1 MEPDVLFMLS
11 VLSLAII
18 STEKVEKILLIFI
31 PLYAG
36 FNFICM
42 YAQNYKI
49 TIYTTVPT
57 AKKRQKSLFLL
68 ILPNTIDANS
78 SWRS

>member
-1 MEPDVLFMLS
+1 MLP
-11 VLSLAII
+11 VLSLSII
-18 STEKVEKILLIFI
+18 LTVKGENILVIFDSF
-31 PLYAG
+31 YAR

-42 YAQNYKI
+42 YAWYYKI
-49 TIYTTVPT
+49 TIYITVQT

-68 ILPNTIDANS
+68 ILPNTMDANS